1 MSTSAPAAPVL
12 DDLICF
18 DLYAAS
24 RQVTAAYRPILA
36 ELGLTYPQ
44 YLVLVVLGGHDEML
58 IKDVGRQLR
67 LDHATLSPL
76 LRRLERDGLVTRRRS
91 TSDERAVVLALTE
104 EGRAVHARF
113 GDVHCRIADA
123 LGITAEQAEQLRTAL
138 RALAGHLGAASIA

>member
-1 MSTSAPAAPVL
+1 MTKSSAVAPLL

-24 RQVTAAYRPILA
+24 RQVTAAYRPILG

-44 YLVLVVLGGHDEML
+44 YLVLVVLGAHDEML
-58 IKDVGRQLR
+58 IKDVGHELR

-91 TSDERAVVLALTE
+91 TADERAVVVALTDA
-104 EGRAVHARF
+104 GRAVHERF
-113 GDVHCRIADA
+113 GDVHCRIADV
-123 LGITAEQAEQLRTAL
+123 LGITAEQADQLRTTL
-138 RALAGHLGAASIA
+138 RALTATLD

>member
-1 MSTSAPAAPVL
+1 MRNSALATPVL

-24 RQVTAAYRPILA
+24 RQVTAAYRPILG

-44 YLVLVVLGGHDEML
+44 YLVLVVLGARDEML
-58 IKDVGRQLR
+58 IKDVGRELR

-76 LRRLERDGLVTRRRS
+76 LRRLERDGLLTRRRS
-91 TSDERAVVLALTE
+91 ADDERAVVVALTD

-113 GDVHCRIADA
+113 GEVHCRIAEA
-123 LGITAEQAEQLRTAL
+123 LGITVEEANQLRSLLRGLTAQL
-138 RALAGHLGAASIA
+138 D

>member
-1 MSTSAPAAPVL
+1 MRKSALATPVL

-24 RQVTAAYRPILA
+24 RQVTAAYRPILG

-44 YLVLVVLGGHDEML
+44 YLVLVVLGAHDEML
-58 IKDVGRQLR
+58 IKDVGRELR

-76 LRRLERDGLVTRRRS
+76 LRRLERDGLLTRRRS
-91 TSDERAVVLALTE
+91 ADDERAVVVALTDA
-104 EGRAVHARF
+104 GRAVHARF

-123 LGITAEQAEQLRTAL
+123 LGITAEQADQLRSLLRGLTAQL
-138 RALAGHLGAASIA
+138 D

>member
-1 MSTSAPAAPVL
+1 MRNSALATPVL

-24 RQVTAAYRPILA
+24 RQVTAAYRPILG

-44 YLVLVVLGGHDEML
+44 YLVLVVLGARDEML
-58 IKDVGRQLR
+58 IKDVGRELR

-76 LRRLERDGLVTRRRS
+76 LRRLERDGLLTRRRS
-91 TSDERAVVLALTE
+91 ADDERAVVVALTD

-113 GDVHCRIADA
+113 GEVHCRIAEA
-123 LGITAEQAEQLRTAL
+123 LGITAEQADQLRSLLRGLTAQL
-138 RALAGHLGAASIA
+138 D

>member
-1 MSTSAPAAPVL
+1 MTKSAAVAPSL

-24 RQVTAAYRPILA
+24 RQVTAAYRPILG

-44 YLVLVVLGGHDEML
+44 YLVLVVLGAHDEML
-58 IKDVGRQLR
+58 IKDVGRELR

-91 TSDERAVVLALTE
+91 TTDERAVVVTLTAA
-104 EGRAVHARF
+104 GRAAHDRF
-113 GDVHCRIADA
+113 GDVHCRIAGA
-123 LGITAEQAEQLRTAL
+123 LGITEEQAAQLRTIL
-138 RALAGHLGAASIA
+138 RSLTATPA

>member
-1 MSTSAPAAPVL
+1 MRKSALASPVL

-24 RQVTAAYRPILA
+24 RQVTAAYRPILG

-44 YLVLVVLGGHDEML
+44 YLVLVVLGAHEEML
-58 IKDVGRQLR
+58 IKDVGRELR

-76 LRRLERDGLVTRRRS
+76 LRRLERDGLLTRRRS
-91 TSDERAVVLALTE
+91 ADDERAVVVALTD

-113 GDVHCRIADA
+113 GEVHCRIAEA
-123 LGITAEQAEQLRTAL
+123 LGITAEQADQLRDLL
-138 RALAGHLGAASIA
+138 RGLTDQLG

>member
-1 MSTSAPAAPVL
+1 MRKSSLATPVL

-24 RQVTAAYRPILA
+24 RQVTAAYRPILG

-44 YLVLVVLGGHDEML
+44 YLVLVVLGAREEML
-58 IKDVGRQLR
+58 IKDVGRELR

-76 LRRLERDGLVTRRRS
+76 LRRLERDGLLTRRRS
-91 TSDERAVVLALTE
+91 ADDERAVVVALTD

-113 GDVHCRIADA
+113 GEVHCRIAEA
-123 LGITAEQAEQLRTAL
+123 LGITAEQADQLRSLLRGLTAQL
-138 RALAGHLGAASIA
+138 D

>member
-1 MSTSAPAAPVL
+1 MRKSAVASPVL

-24 RQVTAAYRPILA
+24 RQVTAAYRPILG

-44 YLVLVVLGGHDEML
+44 YLVLVVLGAHDEML
-58 IKDVGRQLR
+58 IKDVGRELR

-76 LRRLERDGLVTRRRS
+76 LRRLERDGLLTRRRS
-91 TSDERAVVLALTE
+91 ADDERAVVVALTD

-113 GDVHCRIADA
+113 GDVHCRIAEA
-123 LGITAEQAEQLRTAL
+123 LGITAEQADQLRGLLRGLTAQ
-138 RALAGHLGAASIA
+138 LG

>member
-1 MSTSAPAAPVL
+1 MRKSAVASPVL

-24 RQVTAAYRPILA
+24 RQVTAAYRPILG

-44 YLVLVVLGGHDEML
+44 YLVLVVLGAHDEML
-58 IKDVGRQLR
+58 IKDVGHALR

-76 LRRLERDGLVTRRRS
+76 LRRLERDGLLTRRRS
-91 TSDERAVVLALTE
+91 AEDERAVVVALTD

-113 GDVHCRIADA
+113 GDVHCRIAEA
-123 LGITAEQAEQLRTAL
+123 LGITADQADQL
-138 RALAGHLGAASIA
+138 RALLRGLTAQLG

>member
-1 MSTSAPAAPVL
+1 MRKSALAVPVL

-24 RQVTAAYRPILA
+24 RQVTAAYRPILG

-58 IKDVGRQLR
+58 IKDVGRELR

-76 LRRLERDGLVTRRRS
+76 LRRLERDGLLTRRRS
-91 TSDERAVVLALTE
+91 VDDERAVVVALTDA
-104 EGRAVHARF
+104 GRTVHARF

-123 LGITAEQAEQLRTAL
+123 LGISAEQADQLRGILRGLTAQ
-138 RALAGHLGAASIA
+138 LG

>member
-1 MSTSAPAAPVL
+1 MRKSALASPVL

-24 RQVTAAYRPILA
+24 RQVTAAYRPILG

-44 YLVLVVLGGHDEML
+44 YLVLVVLGARDEML
-58 IKDVGRQLR
+58 IKDVGRELR

-76 LRRLERDGLVTRRRS
+76 LRRLERDGLLTRRRS
-91 TSDERAVVLALTE
+91 ADDERAVVVALTD

-113 GDVHCRIADA
+113 GDVHCRIAEA
-123 LGITAEQAEQLRTAL
+123 LGITAEQADQLRSLLRGLTAQ
-138 RALAGHLGAASIA
+138 LG

>member
-1 MSTSAPAAPVL
+1 MSSSAPVL

-24 RQVTAAYRPILA
+24 RQVTAAYRPILG

-44 YLVLVVLGGHDEML
+44 YLVLVVLGAHDEML
-58 IKDVGRQLR
+58 IKDVGRELR

-76 LRRLERDGLVTRRRS
+76 LRRLERDGLLTRRRS
-91 TSDERAVVLALTE
+91 ASDERAVVVALTA

-113 GDVHCRIADA
+113 GEVHCRIAEA
-123 LGITAEQAEQLRTAL
+123 LGITAEEAAQLRDLL
-138 RALAGHLGAASIA
+138 RNLSA

>member
-1 MSTSAPAAPVL
+1 MRKSSLATPVL

-24 RQVTAAYRPILA
+24 RQVTAAYRPILG

-44 YLVLVVLGGHDEML
+44 YLVLVVLGAREEML
-58 IKDVGRQLR
+58 IKDVGRELR

-76 LRRLERDGLVTRRRS
+76 LRRLERDGLLTRRRS
-91 TSDERAVVLALTE
+91 ADDERAVVVALTD

-113 GDVHCRIADA
+113 GEVHCRIAEA
-123 LGITAEQAEQLRTAL
+123 LGITAEQADELRSLLRGLTAQLD
-138 RALAGHLGAASIA
+138 

>member
-1 MSTSAPAAPVL
+1 MTKSAAVAPLL

-24 RQVTAAYRPILA
+24 RQVTAAYRPILG

-44 YLVLVVLGGHDEML
+44 YLVLVVLGAHDEML
-58 IKDVGRQLR
+58 IKDVGRELR

-91 TSDERAVVLALTE
+91 ALDERTVVVALTAR
-104 EGRAVHARF
+104 GREVHERF

-123 LGITAEQAEQLRTAL
+123 LGITAEQAEQLRTML
-138 RALAGHLGAASIA
+138 RALTAQLA

>member
-1 MSTSAPAAPVL
+1 MRKSALAAPVL

-24 RQVTAAYRPILA
+24 RQVTAAYRPILG

-44 YLVLVVLGGHDEML
+44 YLVLVVLGAHDEML
-58 IKDVGRQLR
+58 IKDVGRELR

-76 LRRLERDGLVTRRRS
+76 LRRLERDGLLTRRRS
-91 TSDERAVVLALTE
+91 ATDERAVVVALTD

-113 GDVHCRIADA
+113 GDVHCRIAEA
-123 LGITAEQAEQLRTAL
+123 LGITADQADQLRGLL
-138 RALAGHLGAASIA
+138 RGLSAQLD

>member
-1 MSTSAPAAPVL
+1 MSSSAPVL

-24 RQVTAAYRPILA
+24 RQVTAAYRPILG

-44 YLVLVVLGGHDEML
+44 YLVLVVLGAHDEML
-58 IKDVGRQLR
+58 IKDVGRELR

-76 LRRLERDGLVTRRRS
+76 LRRLERDGLLTRRRS
-91 TSDERAVVLALTE
+91 ASDERAVVVALTA

-113 GDVHCRIADA
+113 GEVHCRIAEA
-123 LGITAEQAEQLRTAL
+123 LGITTEEAAQLRGLL
-138 RALAGHLGAASIA
+138 RNLSA

>member
-1 MSTSAPAAPVL
+1 MRKSALATPVL

-24 RQVTAAYRPILA
+24 RQVTAAYRPILG

-44 YLVLVVLGGHDEML
+44 YLVLVVLGAHDEML
-58 IKDVGRQLR
+58 IKGVGRELR

-76 LRRLERDGLVTRRRS
+76 LRRLERDGLLTRRRS
-91 TSDERAVVLALTE
+91 ADDERAVVVALTDA
-104 EGRAVHARF
+104 GRAVHARF

-123 LGITAEQAEQLRTAL
+123 LGITAEQADQLRSLLRGLTAQL
-138 RALAGHLGAASIA
+138 D

>member
-1 MSTSAPAAPVL
+1 MRESAVASPVL

-24 RQVTAAYRPILA
+24 RQVTAAYRPILG

-44 YLVLVVLGGHDEML
+44 YLVLVVLGAHDEML
-58 IKDVGRQLR
+58 IKDVGRELR

-76 LRRLERDGLVTRRRS
+76 LRRLERDGLLTRRRS
-91 TSDERAVVLALTE
+91 ADDERAVVVALTD

-113 GDVHCRIADA
+113 GDVHCRIAEA
-123 LGITAEQAEQLRTAL
+123 LGITAEQADQLRGLLRGLTAQ
-138 RALAGHLGAASIA
+138 LG

>member
-1 MSTSAPAAPVL
+1 MRKSALATPVL

-24 RQVTAAYRPILA
+24 RHVTAAYRPILG

-44 YLVLVVLGGHDEML
+44 YLVLVVLGAHDEML
-58 IKDVGRQLR
+58 IKDVGRELR

-76 LRRLERDGLVTRRRS
+76 LRRLERDGLLTRRRS
-91 TSDERAVVLALTE
+91 AEDERAVVVALTDA
-104 EGRAVHARF
+104 GRAVHARF

-123 LGITAEQAEQLRTAL
+123 LGITREQADQLRTIL
-138 RALAGHLGAASIA
+138 RGMTAHPA

>member
-1 MSTSAPAAPVL
+1 MRKSALASPVL

-24 RQVTAAYRPILA
+24 RQVTAAYRPILG

-44 YLVLVVLGGHDEML
+44 YLVLVVLGAHDEML
-58 IKDVGRQLR
+58 IKDVGRELR

-76 LRRLERDGLVTRRRS
+76 LRRLERDGLLTRRRS
-91 TSDERAVVLALTE
+91 AHDERAVVVALTD

-123 LGITAEQAEQLRTAL
+123 LGITADQADQLRGLLRGLTA
-138 RALAGHLGAASIA
+138 RLG